1 LLKLIDIHSHCLS
14 GGRSAA
20 AVADDLLRLS
30 GEGLER
36 LMLIMSPAFTRSPE
50 EIASLYP
57 EVARDVAARSDDF
70 ELSFGLKLLDA
81 LGPRRDLVAP
91 YLAFHTYFPEVAR
104 GGDTAPVRAILDELD
119 GTVAGLKIHYFVLG
133 PDDPMARHFGMG
145 QWDQGRFDT
154 FTDALLAEARER
166 ELPAVIHVDLRD
178 AGPSFVN
185 LVRPYSDLTLCLCH
199 FGYSRRLCAE
209 VLEELPWLVTDM
221 SGIELHQSMYER
233 LPAYHEFVTRFAG
246 RVLYGSD
253 QYVCD
258 TAALQGAWRLVDALE
273 LAPEVDEQVRY
284 ANAERFLR
292 RESLRSG
299 VSLRSRPAALRPA
312 AGSGT

>member
-1 LLKLIDIHSHCLS
+1 MKIIDIHSHCVS
-14 GGRSAA
+14 GSRSAA
-20 AVADDLLRLS
+20 DVAGDLLRLADD
-30 GEGLER
+30 GLER
-36 LMLIMSPAFTRSPE
+36 LMLIMAPAFGLSQE
-50 EIASLYP
+50 EIAGLYP
-57 EVARDVAARSDDF
+57 EVAQEVAGRSDDF

-91 YLAFHTYFPEVAR
+91 YLAFHTYFQDVAR
-104 GGDTAPVRAILDELD
+104 GGGIEPVRAVLDELD
-119 GTVAGLKIHYFVLG
+119 GVVAGLKLHYFVLG
-133 PDDPMARHFGMG
+133 PDDPMVRHFGVRD
-145 QWDQGRFDT
+145 WDQVRFDA
-154 FTDALLAEARER
+154 FTRALLAEARER
-166 ELPAVIHVDLRD
+166 ELPAVVHVDLRD
-178 AGPSFVN
+178 AGTAFVD
-185 LVRPYSDLTLCLCH
+185 LVRPFSDLTLCLCH

-233 LPAYHEFVTRFAG
+233 LPAYRDFVTRFAG

-273 LAPEVDEQVRY
+273 LADDVDEQVRY

-292 RESLRSG
+292 RANRAGLSLR
-299 VSLRSRPAALRPA
+299 
-312 AGSGT
+312 